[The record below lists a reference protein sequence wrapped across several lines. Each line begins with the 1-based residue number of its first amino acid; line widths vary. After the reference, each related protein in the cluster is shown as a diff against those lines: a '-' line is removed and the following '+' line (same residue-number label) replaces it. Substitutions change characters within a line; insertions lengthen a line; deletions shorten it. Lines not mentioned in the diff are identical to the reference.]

1 MKIIDQSMYAPSTN
15 MPDRV
20 NRTSKKT
27 ALDGRTNTLD
37 RRIVLLKRGLA
48 GLYFKKTILVK
59 HVVTT
64 KTKAKC
70 KSGETFIWENPAPK
84 TLAPKKPKLQKA

>member
-48 GLYFKKTILVK
+48 GLDFKKRY
-59 HVVTT
+59 
-64 KTKAKC
+64 
-70 KSGETFIWENPAPK
+70 
-84 TLAPKKPKLQKA
+84 